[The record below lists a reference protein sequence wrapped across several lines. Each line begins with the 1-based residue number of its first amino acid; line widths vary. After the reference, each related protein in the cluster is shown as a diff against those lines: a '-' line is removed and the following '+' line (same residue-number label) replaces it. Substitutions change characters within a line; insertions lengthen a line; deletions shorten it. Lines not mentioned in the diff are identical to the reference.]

1 MTTHDPKLLQDL
13 EEERANRFAGRLTLD
28 QLEAIAN
35 DTRLP
40 GEIAGAYGVSAA
52 VILRIQQK
60 ARFSKSQKAGTAR
73 RKRLVSSTA
82 LVGMLFLLWSDAIA

>member
-13 EEERANRFAGRLTLD
+13 EQDRAEQLAGRLTLR
-28 QLEAIAN
+28 QIEAIAS

-52 VILRIQQK
+52 VIVRIQQK
-60 ARFSKSQKAGTAR
+60 ARITKRREQAAAR
-73 RKRLVSSTA
+73 KGSLAV
-82 LVGMLFLLWSDAIA
+82 LVGMLLVFWSEAIA